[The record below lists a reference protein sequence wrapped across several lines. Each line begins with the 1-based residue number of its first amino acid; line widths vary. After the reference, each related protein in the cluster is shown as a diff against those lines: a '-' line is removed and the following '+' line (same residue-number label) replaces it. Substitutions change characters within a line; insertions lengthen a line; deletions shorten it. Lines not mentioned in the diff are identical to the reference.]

1 MRDKHEGNGTG
12 KPNDRDKGNGVE
24 AAINAAAGTTLVLY
38 GDVPL
43 VQPETMARLIRAR
56 AAGMAVL
63 TQTLD
68 DPAGYG
74 RIVRDEAGAVQ
85 RIVEH
90 KDAAPEEPAIREVNK
105 IGRAQVCTPVTN
117 AHIVCRPL
125 IAKTQQ

>member
-74 RIVRDEAGAVQ
+74 RIVRDAAGAVQ
-85 RIVEH
+85 SIVEH
-90 KDAAPEEPAIREVNK
+90 QNDQTGEHAHRELNNGNLCFSPDRK
-105 IGRAQVCTPVTN
+105 RQVSGKMSSE
-117 AHIVCRPL
+117 R
-125 IAKTQQ
+125 